1 MYLCGSSLSLDD
13 GELFLCFA
21 DETPGNTEKR
31 LVRIELS
38 SAVVIRQRGPVVAPD
53 TVQPCP
59 DEVSIGNRLIQADQP
74 VHIGHG
80 RFILPRLIAAVTP
93 EKERILM
100 RGLQG
105 QEFV

>member
-59 DEVSIGNRLIQADQP
+59 DEVSIGNRLIQA
-74 VHIGHG
+74 VGL
-80 RFILPRLIAAVTP
+80 FISAMAIPAFPPAA
-93 EKERILM
+93 
-100 RGLQG
+100 GSN
-105 QEFV
+105 